1 MFKQEEAY
9 QNALCMDLTPDHFQ
23 FAIIDPTRKKILHHE
38 IHDITE
44 FTRESVKPL
53 LDNPY
58 LKHDFA
64 TYSLSSGDNRN
75 TLIPSDL
82 FSYSKPKDIFKLNY
96 PEPLGDLDYNR
107 ISELGIVN
115 IYEFPL
121 WIKSL
126 FVIGFPRVRIVH
138 RSTVLLRGIFDQPTY
153 SPKIH
158 LFVEKEQFYMQITE
172 KSKLTYFNRFDY
184 KSIADLVY
192 YVLFV
197 LEQKEYDQS
206 KFEILFYGLHPEWV
220 AKEKIQDFFSSK
232 VKISDQSEKGNHFML
247 AKQLL
252 CV

>member
-9 QNALCMDLTPDHFQ
+9 QYALCMDLTPDHFQ
-23 FAIIDPTRKKILHHE
+23 FAIIDPKQKKILHHE
-38 IHDITE
+38 LHDVSDYS
-44 FTRESVKPL
+44 RDGVKLL
-53 LDNPY
+53 LDNPL
-58 LKHDFA
+58 LKHEFA
-64 TYSLSSGDNRN
+64 TYSLSSGENRN

-82 FSYSKPKDIFKLNY
+82 FSYSKPGEIFKLNY
-96 PEPLGDLDYNR
+96 PEPIGDLDYNR

-126 FVIGFPRVRIVH
+126 FVIGFPRVKIVH
-138 RSTVLLRGIFDQPTY
+138 RSTVLLKGVFDQPTY

-158 LFVEKEQFYMQITE
+158 LFVEDEQFYMQITE

-184 KSIADLVY
+184 KEIADLVY

-206 KFEILFYGLHPEWV
+206 KFDILFYGLPVEWAV
-220 AKEKIQDFFSSK
+220 TEKIQDFFSSK
-232 VKISDQSEKGNHFML
+232 VKISDQKEKGSLFIL

>member
-9 QNALCMDLTPDHFQ
+9 QYALCMDLTPDHFQ
-23 FAIIDPTRKKILHHE
+23 FAILDPKQKKILHYELHE
-38 IHDITE
+38 VTDYS
-44 FTRESVKPL
+44 RESVKLL

-58 LKHDFA
+58 LKHEYA
-64 TYSLSSGDNRN
+64 SYSLSSGDKRN
-75 TLIPSDL
+75 TLIPTDL
-82 FSYSKPKDIFKLNY
+82 FSYSKPGEIFKLNY
-96 PEPLGDLDYNR
+96 PEPIGDLDYNR

-126 FVIGFPRVRIVH
+126 FVIGFPRVKIIH

-158 LFVEKEQFYMQITE
+158 LFVEDEQFYMQITE
-172 KSKLTYFNRFDY
+172 KSKLTYFNRFDF
-184 KSIADLVY
+184 KEIGDLVY

-206 KFEILFYGLHPEWV
+206 KFEILFYGLPVEW
-220 AKEKIQDFFSSK
+220 ALKEKIQDFFSSK
-232 VKISDQSEKGNHFML
+232 VKISDEEEKGNHFML

>member
-1 MFKQEEAY
+1 MFKQEDAY
-9 QNALCMDLTPDHFQ
+9 QYALCMDLTPDHFQ
-23 FAIIDPTRKKILHHE
+23 FAIIDPKQKKIVHYE
-38 IHDITE
+38 IHDVVE
-44 FTRESVKPL
+44 FTRDGVKTL
-53 LDNPY
+53 LDNSY

-64 TYSLSSGDNRN
+64 TYSLSSGENRN
-75 TLIPSDL
+75 TLIPIDL
-82 FSYSKPKDIFKLNY
+82 FSYSKPLEIFKLNY
-96 PEPLGDLDYNR
+96 PEPINDLDYNR

-126 FVIGFPRVRIVH
+126 FVIGFPRVKIVH

-184 KSIADLVY
+184 KEIGDLVY

-206 KFEILFYGLHPEWV
+206 KFDILFYGQPVEWI
-220 AKEKIQDFFSSK
+220 KQEKIQDFFSSK
-232 VKISDQSEKGNHFML
+232 VKISDQNEKGNHFIL